1 MECAVKLFFSLKN
14 RINAMINT
22 AHKDFTLVN
31 MPKLPYQVLS
41 FVFLF
46 NFPPSVV
53 CSQRLPAK
61 DHHQHQHQRLIGGQL
76 VTAEDNP
83 FSYFVV
89 LATYIP
95 LGREMRDV
103 YCAGSLIRKRQAI

>member
-1 MECAVKLFFSLKN
+1 ME
-14 RINAMINT
+14 NT
-22 AHKDFTLVN
+22 SQSMNK
-31 MPKLPYQVLS
+31 MPKLFHQAFSLA
-41 FVFLF
+41 FLF
-46 NFPPSVV
+46 NFPSSVV
-53 CSQRLPAK
+53 CSQRLAAK
-61 DHHQHQHQRLIGGQL
+61 DQHHHNHQRLIGGQL

-103 YCAGSLIRKRQAI
+103 YCAGSLIRKRQAIAVSNTK